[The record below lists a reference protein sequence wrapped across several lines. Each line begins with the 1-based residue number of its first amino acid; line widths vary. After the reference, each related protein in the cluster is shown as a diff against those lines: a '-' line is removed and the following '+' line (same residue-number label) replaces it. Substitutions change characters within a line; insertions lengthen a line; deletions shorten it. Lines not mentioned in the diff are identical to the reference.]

1 MEDGEPVK
9 PSTLE
14 IQTSQVCYYR
24 YGQVAPAQSF
34 LLLQSGW
41 GGGQCCISEPR
52 LSRRGASD
60 VYAHLQAFL
69 PAEPEVPPG
78 EEADH
83 SSPGE
88 VADPAFFLQ
97 LGHDGVYPG
106 KARPTLRPLGHGL
119 GVLVPGDLDADGV
132 ALHLVKVGV
141 IAGGRVEELPH
152 QKPHEVRGQISGL
165 LALITWIKTHIG
177 LGVTKYGLT
186 EKG

>member
-1 MEDGEPVK
+1 MEECEPVK

-14 IQTSQVCYYR
+14 IQTIQ
-24 YGQVAPAQSF
+24 AQSF
-34 LLLQSGW
+34 LLLQGGW
-41 GGGQCCISEPR
+41 GVGGNQCCISEPR
-52 LSRRGASD
+52 LSRRGASG

-106 KARPTLRPLGHGL
+106 KARPTLSPLGHGL
-119 GVLVPGDLDADGV
+119 GVLVPGDLDAHGV

-152 QKPHEVRGQISGL
+152 QQPHEVRGQISGL
-165 LALITWIKTHIG
+165 LALIAWIKTHIG
-177 LGVTKYGLT
+177 LRVTKYCLT